1 MYRIYKLVFAVVLLM
16 SMATFAQDQQN
27 QQQTQ
32 QQPAAGSTIQ
42 LGGINLERNQE
53 LPQVQILDRR
63 KTIKFEPVQ
72 IDKDFKSELSGKAE
86 ELRII
91 PANRQ
96 KVKTIKNINILLNK
110 NRY

>member
-1 MYRIYKLVFAVVLLM
+1 MHRIINLTIVSVLLV
-16 SMATFAQDQQN
+16 SVMAFAQDQQN
-27 QQQTQ
+27 QQTQ
-32 QQPAAGSTIQ
+32 QSQTGSTIQ

-86 ELRII
+86 ELRIM
-91 PANRQ
+91 PVNRH
-96 KVKTIKNINILLNK
+96 KVRRKF
-110 NRY
+110 YG